1 MEVDSQQRLRSLF
14 EWPSYFLLY
23 FKFKLRYIHLYKHKY
38 HTNKI
43 LSTGDLKMFDL
54 HKSYSFSKTKAN
66 DGVKMIVGPDAEND
80 YVLLRRIPNDMYKT
94 KLSAVM
100 LANKRSLEIL
110 KSQDEAAH
118 AIRDTEI
125 FCEVLAETVLIGWGK
140 GFADEGKEVPY
151 SVDKAKEILIKY
163 PDFRSDLIEYASERK
178 NFPAEV
184 DVQDIK
190 KK

>member
-1 MEVDSQQRLRSLF
+1 
-14 EWPSYFLLY
+14 
-23 FKFKLRYIHLYKHKY
+23 
-38 HTNKI
+38 
-43 LSTGDLKMFDL
+43 MFDL

-151 SVDKAKEILIKY
+151 SVDKAKEILTKY